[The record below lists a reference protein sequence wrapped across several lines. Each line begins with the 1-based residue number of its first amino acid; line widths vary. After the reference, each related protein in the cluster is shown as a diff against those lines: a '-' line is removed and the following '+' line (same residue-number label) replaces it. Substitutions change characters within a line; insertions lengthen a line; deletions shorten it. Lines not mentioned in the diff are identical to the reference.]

1 MDKRMFAFA
10 AVAVMVICACAVC
23 IEDSDVAGTTA
34 SGSGSSSETEPKEYS
49 GTCGKGNS
57 VPKWKY
63 TTNDNVLAISGKGTV
78 DSISNWD
85 VIDPSPAATELLTSF
100 ELKITTSGTDSISIG
115 TVFAGKGVTKISSF
129 GNIKSIP
136 DGAFKGCTSLTDA
149 ALTGVTNIGKDAF
162 NGTKL
167 GSVSLSTTT
176 ATTIGI
182 SAFENCKSLTSITLG
197 KMSSIP
203 DTAFKGCSSLTT
215 INWGDVTSIGK
226 SSFEGCSKLTAVT
239 LPNSMKTIPESAF
252 RGCTALTKIDL
263 NKTTSIGSEAFK
275 NCTSLA
281 EINLKDV
288 TSLSHNAFAGCNNL
302 ATLSISST
310 NTKYAVEKNV
320 LYEINSDKNKVS
332 IYMNANKNTGTMTDI
347 PSTVTMIHTD
357 YSSVVYMLNITK
369 YSNVKYTQETGT
381 KSICIFYCTQGID
394 GDAHAAYANGKFT
407 MSFKL
412 YPGWDDKN
420 CKVNDKTQSL
430 TNNNGTY
437 SLTVSCT
444 AGNCY
449 KVLPVGVENVTK
461 KMLLNQ
467 KTVNG
472 TWNATFS
479 LDALADAN
487 DIITTINSYTCIING
502 ASGSNV
508 NGTLQ
513 PTFTVL
519 GVECKLVNVIKG
531 NYSGLT
537 NLKISGDVEIDKG
550 VFMDLRKL
558 TSVEIDG
565 MKEIPQE
572 LFRGCVGM
580 TSLTVKNCDR
590 IDPYAFDECVK
601 LTSVNLGNTKHV
613 DSDAFSGCRMD
624 YILADSKSNLDS
636 ADGMF
641 VIRTD
646 DTKLTYS
653 FVGDTLVIG
662 NATGYSSITVTLSDK
677 PTSVTVYKGGMAFVD
692 ISGRNHV
699 TLTSVTGNNSS
710 KCLVVFETAGGSSIA
725 SQEIDSGGKVKPISN
740 PSWNGYTFKGWV
752 KGNSTT
758 PGNVDTTSAVTT
770 SMIYSAVW
778 EGSGSSSNVHIYAI
792 SAIAVAFITSIAILF
807 IHRIK

>member
-34 SGSGSSSETEPKEYS
+34 PGSGSSSETKPEYS
-49 GTCGKGNS
+49 GTCGKGNP
-57 VPKWKY
+57 VPSWKY
-63 TTNDNVLAISGKGTV
+63 TTNDNVLEISGKGTV
-78 DSISNWD
+78 DSISNWKVND
-85 VIDPSPAATELLTSF
+85 SSTTATKLLTSF

-176 ATTIGI
+176 ATTIGT
-182 SAFENCKSLTSITLG
+182 SAFENCKSLTSVTFGKIT
-197 KMSSIP
+197 SVP
-203 DTAFKGCSSLTT
+203 DTAFKGCTALTT
-215 INWGDVTSIGK
+215 VNWGNDVASIGK
-226 SSFEGCSKLTAVT
+226 SAFEGCSKLTT
-239 LPNSMKTIPESAF
+239 ISFPNSIKTIPESAF
-252 RGCTALTKIDL
+252 KGCTSLTKIDF
-263 NKTTSIGSEAFK
+263 NKVTSVGSGAFE
-275 NCTSLA
+275 NCSSLA
-281 EINLKDV
+281 EVDLKDV
-288 TSLSHNAFAGCNNL
+288 TSLNHNAFAGCNNL
-302 ATLSISST
+302 AKFTVSKT
-310 NTKYAVEKNV
+310 NTKYTAEDNV
-320 LYEINSDKNKVS
+320 VYEIDSKKNKVS
-332 IYMNANKNTGTMTDI
+332 IYMNANKLSGTRTTVPD
-347 PSTVTMIHTD
+347 TVTKIHAD
-357 YSSVVYMLNITK
+357 YSSVVYMINITT
-369 YSNVKYTQETGT
+369 YSKVEYVGETGAR
-381 KSICIFYCTQGID
+381 SICIFYCTQGID
-394 GDAHAAYANGKFT
+394 GNSNAAYTNGKFT

-412 YPGWDDKN
+412 YPGWDDDN
-420 CKVNDKTQSL
+420 CTVNGKHQDL
-430 TNNNGTY
+430 TENRGTY
-437 SLTVSCT
+437 SLSLTCKP
-444 AGNCY
+444 GEFY
-449 KVLPVGVENVTK
+449 KVLPIGIENVTK
-461 KMLLNQ
+461 KMLLDQ

-479 LDALADAN
+479 LDAKTDAN
-487 DIITTINSYTCIING
+487 DIITTINSYTCMITGANG
-502 ASGSNV
+502 S

-531 NYSGLT
+531 DYSKLT
-537 NLKISGDVEIDKG
+537 TLKITGDVNIDKG
-550 VFMDLRKL
+550 VFMDIRGLRN
-558 TSVEIDG
+558 VDIDG
-565 MKEIPQE
+565 MKEIPRE

-580 TSLTVKNCDR
+580 TSLTVDNCDR
-590 IDPYAFDECVK
+590 IYTYAFDGCVK

-624 YILADSKSNLDS
+624 YILADSKSDLDS

-699 TLTSVTGNNSS
+699 TLTPVTGNNSS

-758 PGNVDTTSAVTT
+758 PSNVDTTSAVTT